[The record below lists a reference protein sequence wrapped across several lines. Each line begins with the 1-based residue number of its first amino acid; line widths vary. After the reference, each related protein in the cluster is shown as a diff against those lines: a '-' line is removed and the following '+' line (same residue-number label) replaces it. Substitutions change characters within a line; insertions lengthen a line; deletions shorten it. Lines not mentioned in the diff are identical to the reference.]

1 MTIEQ
6 AVRRMAG
13 VFVLAGMGLGFWV
26 HPGFYALVVFVGVNL
41 IQSSFT
47 GFCPAEAMFRRL
59 GVGKE
64 GSLKGAAGAR

>member
-26 HPGFYALVVFVGVNL
+26 HPGFYLLVVFVGVNL

-47 GFCPAEAMFRRL
+47 GICPAEAMFRKL
-59 GVGKE
+59 GVG
-64 GSLKGAAGAR
+64 R